1 MLKLVILKADDP
13 INSAKIIISLATI
26 MIALY
31 MEIYPSQQLYNASE
45 AVQSEWLLVIFC
57 WTSIK
62 NYFGIEINANII
74 ILSIFSYHIKLLV
87 WMV

>member
-57 WTSIK
+57 
-62 NYFGIEINANII
+62 
-74 ILSIFSYHIKLLV
+74 
-87 WMV
+87 